1 MKILGIDP
9 GSHRTGWAVLEEV
22 APGRPPVVCA
32 YGTLVPK
39 ATLALP
45 LRLVELSK
53 AMLLLTREH
62 RPDVVA
68 MEESFFSKNARTA
81 LVLGH
86 ARGALIAAACAD
98 GAPLHEYPPATV
110 KKTVGGSGNASKEGM
125 ARLLAMQLK
134 LTELPASLDASDA
147 LAVAW
152 THLQMSRNPLLS
164 TKASRG
170 KKAFDVE
177 SYLANLKAASRP
189 STRPGPIAPP
199 TP

>member
-32 YGTLVPK
+32 LGTIIPK
-39 ATLALP
+39 ASLP
-45 LRLVELSK
+45 LSDRLVELARTISVI
-53 AMLLLTREH
+53 AREH
-62 RPDVVA
+62 RPDTVA

-98 GAPLHEYPPATV
+98 GAPLFEYPPATV

-125 ARLLAMQLK
+125 ARLLGMQLG
-134 LTELPASLDASDA
+134 LVELPESLDASDA

-152 THLQMSRNPLLS
+152 THLQKIRSPLTAQASPKSR
-164 TKASRG
+164 
-170 KKAFDVE
+170 KKGFDVE
-177 SYLANLKAASRP
+177 AYMAGLKAANAKRP
-189 STRPGPIAPP
+189 PP
-199 TP
+199 PLP